1 MVAKEAVA
9 GVNVI
14 DVAALAVVA
23 NELEITLLAQ
33 LAVPNNELVIPPL
46 VILILPDNT
55 LSEPVTRTD
64 PLTIALPVNGNVGGA
79 KLALVAKDAV
89 PVNGPRNNDAD
100 TVVANIDPV
109 TINPDGNVTD
119 PVKYDADTALVAQLD
134 VPINVPVN
142 EPVKLPVL
150 ICVDEDTNPLGN
162 IVGAKEAVVA
172 KLAVVANDAVPNIDP
187 L

>member
-1 MVAKEAVA
+1 M
-9 GVNVI
+9 
-14 DVAALAVVA
+14 LS
-23 NELEITLLAQ
+23 
-33 LAVPNNELVIPPL
+33 PVIPVVL
-46 VILILPDNT
+46 VDVT
-55 LSEPVTRTD
+55 TRLSA
-64 PLTIALPVNGNVGGA
+64 PLTYEDTAAFAA

-142 EPVKLPVL
+142 DPVKLPVL
-150 ICVDEDTNPLGN
+150 ICVEEDTTPLGN
-162 IVGAKEAVVA
+162 MVGANDAVVA
-172 KLAVVANDAVPNIDP
+172 KLAEVAFDAVPNIEP